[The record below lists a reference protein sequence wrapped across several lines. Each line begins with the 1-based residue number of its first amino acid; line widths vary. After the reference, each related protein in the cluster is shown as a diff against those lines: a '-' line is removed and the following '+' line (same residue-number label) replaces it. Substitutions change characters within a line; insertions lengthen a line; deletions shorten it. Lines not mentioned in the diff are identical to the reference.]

1 MSTNHPA
8 TSSPMNQRFLPSSRR
23 AFTLIE
29 LLVVIAIIAI
39 LAGLLLPGLA
49 AARSSSRRTA
59 CASNLRQ
66 LGAAIQMYADDNRG
80 FFPETTH
87 ETGQTNRSWIYSMA
101 SYLGNSDRIRICPT
115 DPRRQE
121 RLTNHASSYI
131 PNEYV
136 AVDLRSGFGQVL
148 ESFRNLNSLK
158 NPAETITTFEVTD
171 SPDSVSGFNDHTH
184 SRNWSK
190 GWAAVIDDIQPD
202 RHRTGQASPDRSRG
216 VANYL
221 YACGH
226 VLSLQA
232 KGLKERVDRGEN
244 IARPPE

>member
-1 MSTNHPA
+1 MFRRPSK
-8 TSSPMNQRFLPSSRR
+8 SSRP
-23 AFTLIE
+23 AFTLVE

-49 AARSSSRRTA
+49 SARSKAQRAA
-59 CASNLRQ
+59 CSSNLHQ
-66 LGAAIQMYADDNRG
+66 LGLGIQMYADDNRG
-80 FFPETTH
+80 AFPETTH

-101 SYLGNSDRIRICPT
+101 SYLGNADRIRLCPV
-115 DPRRQE
+115 DPRRQA
-121 RLTNHASSYI
+121 RLTNQASSYI

-136 AVDLRSGFGQVL
+136 AVDLRSGFGQVI
-148 ESFRNLNSLK
+148 ESFRNLNTLK

-190 GWAAVIDDIQPD
+190 GWAAVVADIQPD
-202 RHRTGQASPDRSRG
+202 RHRSGQPSPDHSRG

-221 YACGH
+221 FACGH

-232 KGLKERVDRGEN
+232 RGLKERVDRGEN